1 MFAGIAALGLAAG
14 RPALALEPVDV
25 ELVLAVDVSL
35 SMSPDE
41 LEIQRHGYVA
51 ALTHDHVLEAITDG
65 VYGKIAVTY
74 VEWAG
79 QTSQH
84 VIVPWTVISSA
95 EDAEAFVEKLSANPP
110 NSARRTSISSA
121 LQFAGDLFAESSFRG
136 LKRVVDVSGDGA
148 NNQGVPVV
156 EARDEIVAQGITIN
170 GLPLMTSGITP
181 SVFDIDDLDSYYTNC
196 VIGGPGAFMIPVND
210 WSQFPEAI
218 RRKLVQELAST
229 PDRGGRRAGD
239 QGRRRRRLRLPGRRE
254 NVAQPQLDVGHAVRL
269 LPSPRL
275 RGEGGRRPDEGRRR
289 RVQKLE
295 SIKENKSIA
304 CSRRRP
310 VSNFWR

>member
-1 MFAGIAALGLAAG
+1 MVVPAFLRRGLIAAGIAALGLAVG

-25 ELVLAVDVSL
+25 ELILAVDVSL

-41 LEIQRHGYVA
+41 LEIQRKGYVA
-51 ALTHDHVLEAITDG
+51 ALTHERVIEAIREG

-95 EDAEAFVEKLSANPP
+95 EEAQAFVRKLSANPP

-121 LQFAGDLFAESSFRG
+121 LQFAGDLFAESNFRG

-148 NNQGVPVV
+148 NNQGIPVI
-156 EARDEIVAQGITIN
+156 EARDEIVAQGIIIN

-181 SVFDIDDLDSYYTNC
+181 SVFDIDDLDIYYSNC

-218 RRKLVQELAST
+218 RRKLVLELAAT
-229 PDRGGRRAGD
+229 PPTGEESAFVIKAAAGTD
-239 QGRRRRRLRLPGRRE
+239 YDCQ
-254 NVAQPQLDVGHAVRL
+254 VGERM
-269 LPSPRL
+269 
-275 RGEGGRRPDEGRRR
+275 
-289 RVQKLE
+289 
-295 SIKENKSIA
+295 
-304 CSRRRP
+304 
-310 VSNFWR
+310 WRNRSWMWDMR